1 MLTRKPGKLRLH
13 FSVIFVFFY
22 GFSNI
27 QPKDTKGE
35 KSIYEE
41 VLGNFMNFTELPLP
55 LKTRPLSTKSF
66 TSVPSAA

>member
-1 MLTRKPGKLRLH
+1 
-13 FSVIFVFFY
+13 VFFY

-41 VLGNFMNFTELPLP
+41 VLGNFKNFTELPLP
-55 LKTRPLSTKSF
+55 LTTRPLSTKSF
-66 TSVPSAA
+66 TSVPSEA